1 MEMAQNVTTQ
11 QAAEDSVRK
20 YGRLPDDYLRVNA
33 FLHQIGNDLPPM
45 AIRHHGRGFPGRK
58 KTWRC
63 RDQRSKENGS
73 SAFSATIQS

>member
-45 AIRHHGRGFPGRK
+45 AIRHHGRGFPGR
-58 KTWRC
+58 
-63 RDQRSKENGS
+63 
-73 SAFSATIQS
+73 